1 MDKAVHWI
9 GLDVSKKTFDAAL
22 VQPGQHYPETPL
34 RTVPA
39 QTFPRN
45 SQGVQQF
52 LEWLDPQ
59 VPKEEASMRALMEA
73 TGVYSLELCVWLCEQ
88 RPQLAPAIINP
99 EQTAAFL
106 KSMALRNKT
115 DRLDARALAFFG
127 VERQPKPYESLS
139 PEHQALRELSRYRDA
154 LVAEHVAETNRE
166 ERGSTS
172 ALVRKLHARREQQRK
187 RDIAK
192 IEAEIKRLIE
202 KTPTLQR
209 DFELLTSIPGVGF
222 ITAVVI
228 LAEMGDLRR
237 FARARQATAFAGV
250 SPRIGDSGTSVHI
263 QPRLCKKGNGRIR
276 QALYLAAMTSVRG
289 KSYLADTYQRLL
301 QHGKKPMVA
310 LGAIMRK
317 LLTVMRAV
325 LISEQPF
332 NPGGKPCG
340 KPAV

>member
-1 MDKAVHWI
+1 MEKAVHWI
-9 GLDVSKKTFDAAL
+9 GLDVSKKAFDAAL

-52 LEWLDPQ
+52 LEWIDNQ
-59 VPKEEASMRALMEA
+59 VPKAAPMRAVMEA
-73 TGVYSLELCVWLCEQ
+73 TGVYSLELCIWLCER
-88 RPQLAPAIINP
+88 RPQLAPAIVNP

-139 PEHQALRELSRYRDA
+139 PEHQALRELSRYRDV

-172 ALVRKLHARREQQRK
+172 ALVRKLHARREQQRQ

-192 IEAEIKRLIE
+192 VEAEIKRLIE

-209 DFELLTSIPGVGF
+209 DFTLLTSIPGVGF

-237 FARARQATAFAGV
+237 FARARQVTAFAGV
-250 SPRIGDSGTSVHI
+250 SPRIGDSGTSVHAR
-263 QPRLCKKGNGRIR
+263 PRLCKKGNGRIR

-289 KSYLADTYQRLL
+289 TSYLADTYQRLL

-325 LISEQPF
+325 LINEQPF